1 MQRADGRQR
10 FHPVWSGWGLERI
23 EQHPAIG
30 SYLIDVLLALLL
42 LFRQPF
48 MIEPFSIALDPAD
61 WYMGTNPIG
70 SYLGE
75 HIQDIDHGLS
85 HA

>member
-1 MQRADGRQR
+1 
-10 FHPVWSGWGLERI
+10 
-23 EQHPAIG
+23 
-30 SYLIDVLLALLL
+30 
-42 LFRQPF
+42 

-61 WYMGTNPIG
+61 WHMGTNPIG
-70 SYLGE
+70 GYLGE